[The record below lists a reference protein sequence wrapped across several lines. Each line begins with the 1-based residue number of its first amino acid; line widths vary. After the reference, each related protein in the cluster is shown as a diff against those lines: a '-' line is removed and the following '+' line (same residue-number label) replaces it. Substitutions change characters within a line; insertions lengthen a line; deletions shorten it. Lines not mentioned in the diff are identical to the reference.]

1 MTNSKSNKDTPHLRV
16 GNGRY
21 HTRKRVEHLTA
32 KGKRVYIRTFGCQM
46 NDRDSEALLGLF
58 VERGYAVA
66 EDAKGADVV
75 LVNTCSV
82 RGHAEQRALSYA
94 GSLKR
99 ATAKRGTQDAKRKI
113 IGIIGCMAQNRGDE
127 IFKKMPYIDLICGP
141 GGFSEVPFYVEK
153 IMTEKIRIIDV
164 EDKKRKEDFYGAD
177 LRLEPGH
184 AQVVISTGCSNFCSY
199 CVVPYVRGRLRLRR
213 PEDIVDEVKKN
224 VSLGAKKITL
234 LGQNVNDY
242 NFKRGTQDAVR
253 STNFLDL
260 LKMVEEI
267 DGAEE
272 LDFITSQPK
281 NTSREL
287 FTLMAKSSKIK
298 KHLHLPF
305 QSGSDRILDLMNRGY
320 TRQQYMDLVSD
331 YKEIV
336 GGTLSTDVI
345 AGFPTEM
352 EDDFLQTKEVLE
364 KVRFQYAYIFKYSPR
379 MRAESTKLTD
389 DVLKETKER
398 RHRILLDLQ
407 RKISLEKTR
416 SK

>member
-1 MTNSKSNKDTPHLRV
+1 
-16 GNGRY
+16 
-21 HTRKRVEHLTA
+21 
-32 KGKRVYIRTFGCQM
+32 M

-58 VERGYAVA
+58 VEKGYAQ
-66 EDAKGADVV
+66 AKDEKSADVV

-82 RGHAEQRALSYA
+82 RAHAEDRALSFV
-94 GSLKR
+94 GKFKKKKKKPL
-99 ATAKRGTQDAKRKI
+99 
-113 IGIIGCMAQNRGDE
+113 IGLIGCMAQNRGDE

-141 GGFSEVPFYVEK
+141 ASFTEVPFYVEK
-153 IMTEKIRIIDV
+153 IRNEKIRIIDV
-164 EDKKRKEDFYGAD
+164 EDKKRKEDFYGAN
-177 LRLEPGH
+177 LRLEKGH

-199 CVVPYVRGRLRLRR
+199 CVVPYVRGKLRLRR
-213 PEDIVDEVKKN
+213 PEDIIDEVRRN
-224 VSLGAKKITL
+224 VSLGIKKITL

-242 NFKRGTQDAVR
+242 NYKGKDGIVSFV
-253 STNFLDL
+253 DL
-260 LKMVEEI
+260 LIEVEKIKEI
-267 DGAEE
+267 EE

-320 TRQQYMDLVSD
+320 SRQEYLDLVSD
-331 YKEIV
+331 YKKIV

-345 AGFPTEM
+345 VGFPTEM
-352 EDDFLQTKEVLE
+352 EDDFLKTKEVLE
-364 KVRFQYAYIFKYSPR
+364 KVRFNYAYIFKYSPR

-407 RKISLEKTR
+407 RRISSE
-416 SK
+416 S